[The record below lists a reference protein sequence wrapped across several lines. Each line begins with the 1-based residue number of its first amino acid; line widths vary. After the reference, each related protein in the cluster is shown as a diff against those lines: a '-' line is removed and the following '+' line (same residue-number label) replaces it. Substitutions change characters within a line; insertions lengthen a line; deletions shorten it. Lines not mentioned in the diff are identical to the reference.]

1 MRSPFRRAHTCLVLM
16 LTIFHLPLCAAAWAD
31 SAPPESATLAANQEG
46 TEAIPAE
53 ILAAPAIEALDRL
66 IFRYENVHF
75 NMNSSVLLPGG
86 KRALNRKIAWLTA
99 HPDATVIVEG
109 HCDARGSEAYNVALG
124 ERRAQAVRT
133 YLIEQGI
140 APNRIQVISWGK
152 ARPEVAGSGENV
164 WSRNRRAEF
173 LPR

>member
-1 MRSPFRRAHTCLVLM
+1 MDGGN
-16 LTIFHLPLCAAAWAD
+16 HLR
-31 SAPPESATLAANQEG
+31 E
-46 TEAIPAE
+46 
-53 ILAAPAIEALDRL
+53 
-66 IFRYENVHF
+66 
-75 NMNSSVLLPGG
+75 
-86 KRALNRKIAWLTA
+86 TA

-152 ARPEVAGSGENV
+152 ARPEVAGSGEDA
-164 WSRNRRAEF
+164 WSHNRRAEF